1 MFLGLTAPGWMIVG
15 GFVLLGVFL
24 FLVHKYN
31 FYRTDFWTVPKTDDS
46 NKLPMLAA
54 VLIGLAGGALVLLG
68 MRFG

>member
-1 MFLGLTAPGWMIVG
+1 MFLGLTAPGGMIVG

-24 FLVHKYN
+24 LLVHKYN
-31 FYRTDFWTVPKTDDS
+31 LYRTDFWTVPKTDDG

-68 MRFG
+68 MRLG